1 MSEKV
6 EGCPSVSIIV
16 VNFNG
21 KELLKPCLKSL
32 LTTNYPNFEI
42 IVVDNASTD
51 GSVESIKKLPGSC
64 PYIKIVENRE
74 NLGHAEG
81 CNIGARVAKGR
92 YLVFLDSDTELKAE
106 DWLWELVRVMESD
119 ESIGLAQA
127 KVVLAKDKRRLD
139 YVCTAI
145 DALGT
150 WAATYGLKED
160 ELKENFEV
168 LAASSGC
175 CIVGR
180 EVFNEAG
187 GFDSDYFIY
196 DDDTDL
202 SLRSRLLGYKI
213 LLVPSAVIVHR
224 GSVLR
229 GINKRTVYHSA
240 KNRMRTMLKNYEL
253 INLWWRFLVLS
264 FLMSMV
270 SFGFLVLKKF
280 DEAKATMKGLLSS
293 VTDFRKI
300 WIKRSLMQSKR
311 RVRDVE
317 LMNKGLIRN
326 DARST
331 LQDFKL
337 KLKLISV
344 EQMRAR
350 EIPYSRFQV
359 SVTRAIW
366 LINTPDQLR
375 TNL

>member
-1 MSEKV
+1 VVSV
-6 EGCPSVSIIV
+6 SANGEGCPSVSIIV

-51 GSVESIKKLPGSC
+51 GSVETIKKLFSSC

-92 YLVFLDSDTELKAE
+92 HLVFLDSDTELRAK
-106 DWLWELVRVMESD
+106 DWLWELVRVIESD

-127 KVVLAKDKRRLD
+127 KMVLAKDTRRLD
-139 YVCTAI
+139 YVCTTI

-150 WAATYGLKED
+150 WAATYGLKEE
-160 ELKENFEV
+160 ELKENFEI

-175 CIVGR
+175 CIVR
-180 EVFNEAG
+180 QKVFNEVG

-202 SLRSRLLGYKI
+202 SLRTRLLGYKI
-213 LLVPSAVIVHR
+213 FFVPSAVIVHR

-229 GINKRTVYHSA
+229 GINQRIVYHSA

-253 INLWWRFLVLS
+253 RNLWWRFLALS
-264 FLMSMV
+264 FLMFIV
-270 SFGFLVLKKF
+270 SFGFIVLKKF

-293 VTDFRKI
+293 VKDFRKI
-300 WIKRSLMQSKR
+300 WTKRLLMQSKR
-311 RVRDVE
+311 RIRDFE
-317 LMNKGLIRN
+317 LMSKGFIRN
-326 DARST
+326 DARYT
-331 LQDFKL
+331 LQDFRL
-337 KLKLISV
+337 KLKYMSV
-344 EQMRAR
+344 EQK
-350 EIPYSRFQV
+350 
-359 SVTRAIW
+359 
-366 LINTPDQLR
+366 
-375 TNL
+375 